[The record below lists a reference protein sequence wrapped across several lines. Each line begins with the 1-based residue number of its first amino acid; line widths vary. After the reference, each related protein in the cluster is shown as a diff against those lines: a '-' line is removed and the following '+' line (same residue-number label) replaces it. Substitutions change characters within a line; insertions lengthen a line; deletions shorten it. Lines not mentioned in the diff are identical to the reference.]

1 MTPLPAFA
9 RSLFPLRRFTCADG
23 ALVVGVH
30 ATDPEWFEALRDS
43 VAAAAVMGQVAAG
56 MPERLRR

>member
-23 ALVVGVH
+23 ALEVGVH

-43 VAAAAVMGQVAAG
+43 VAAAAVMG
-56 MPERLRR
+56 